1 MKWRLIEQEA
11 YDAAMNMAIDH
22 AIYESVANE
31 REHPTIRFYKWVN
44 SSVSIGAYQ
53 NPKEINMDACKKHEI
68 GVVRR
73 MTGGRAVFHDKADFT
88 YSVIAPIKVFNY
100 SIETAYREICSWIIN
115 ALNDLGIKAALE
127 SKNDIVVNDKK
138 ISGNAAKAMEKGVY
152 LQHGTLIYDVD
163 FDAMPQVLNIPQD
176 LAKEKIAS
184 ILELKTHENQRRRE
198 SKILGLSETKS
209 RQFSGH
215 RKFSGMRVSSRTRS
229 QLTEFSREISQQKTY
244 DTLKSNFTKN
254 KEFKTETLSKYELM
268 RAQDLAN
275 TKYNSIMLPAGSLV
289 KNKGACYVERG

>member
-1 MKWRLIEQEA
+1 MQWRLIEQEA
-11 YDAAMNMAIDH
+11 YPAAMNMAIDH
-22 AIYESVANE
+22 AVYESVANE

-53 NPKEINMDACKKHEI
+53 NPKEINLNACKKHEI

-127 SKNDIVVNDKK
+127 SKNDIVVGNKK

-163 FDAMPQVLNIPQD
+163 FDAMPQVMNISQD

-184 ILELKTHENQRRRE
+184 ILELKKT
-198 SKILGLSETKS
+198 
-209 RQFSGH
+209 
-215 RKFSGMRVSSRTRS
+215 
-229 QLTEFSREISQQKTY
+229 SQQKAY
-244 DTLKSNFTKN
+244 EALKDNFTKS
-254 KEFKTETLSKYELM
+254 KEFKTEELSKYELM

-275 TKYNSIMLPAGSLV
+275 TKYNSIMLPVGTLL